1 MIYYFQFDRK
11 PERKAFTPQR
21 ERFHASRLGRAKFK
35 ATPRNEAANNQYN
48 RKNLI
53 SKPSVQAV

>member
-11 PERKAFTPQR
+11 TESKAFTPQR

-48 RKNLI
+48 RKT
-53 SKPSVQAV
+53 

>member
-11 PERKAFTPQR
+11 PEREAFTPQR
-21 ERFHASRLGRAKFK
+21 ERFHASRLDRMKFK

-48 RKNLI
+48 LKT
-53 SKPSVQAV
+53 